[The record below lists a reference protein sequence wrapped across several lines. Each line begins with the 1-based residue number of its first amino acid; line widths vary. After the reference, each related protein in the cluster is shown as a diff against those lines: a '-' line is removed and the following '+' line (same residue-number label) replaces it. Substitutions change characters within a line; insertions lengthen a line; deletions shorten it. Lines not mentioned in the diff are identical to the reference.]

1 MNKIEPEIYIIT
13 AIVEI
18 DSRPNVEIL
27 YFDEDINDVK
37 KVYNE
42 LIKENPD
49 IQGLEMMGV
58 DTEYIEYFQDIKL
71 RIMYESE

>member
-58 DTEYIEYFQDIKL
+58 NTKYIEYFQDIKL